1 MSFALA
7 IFFAFMAA
15 LTAAFPVTHLAG
27 WLAKILLHILIL
39 GLSFLIDNASMTRYA
54 EAARVASVFFLIIQI
69 LIIIDLAYKVA
80 EWFTDRADAADDAAG
95 WEPGLCSNTFRAAY
109 TLLVI
114 LFSTA
119 ATIGLI
125 LLFTFWGNCPL
136 NNFFTAQT
144 LVISSIF
151 MLCSALKIVGKGL
164 LPPSIIAAYNVYLT
178 YSAITNNP
186 SVECNALVVRN
197 AASSQV
203 TIIAGLVIAVLSV
216 TWVAISSAGNA
227 YSAVSISQ
235 EHKHHRVE
243 NPVTTP
249 SVTHSDSIG
258 GAKATNIP
266 NSAAAGTPATYQEG
280 AAAAAAEN
288 EESGALSSN
297 AATSANPTDAV
308 EPRPWL
314 FHIVMCLAS
323 MYLAMMS
330 TNWGSPG
337 GTDAPS
343 GTPELSEA
351 SMWARMGSV
360 FAIQA
365 LFAWTLCA
373 PRVCKDRDFS

>member
-1 MSFALA
+1 
-7 IFFAFMAA
+7 MAA

-39 GLSFLIDNASMTRYA
+39 GLSFLIDNTSMTSYA
-54 EAARVASVFFLIIQI
+54 QAARVASVFFLIIQI

-80 EWFTDRADAADDAAG
+80 EWFTDHADAADDAAG
-95 WEPGLCSNTFRAAY
+95 WEPGLCSNMYRAAY
-109 TLLVI
+109 TVLVV
-114 LFSTA
+114 LFTAA

-144 LVISSIF
+144 LVFSSLF

-186 SVECNALVVRN
+186 SEVCNALVVRN
-197 AASSQV
+197 SASSQV

-216 TWVAISSAGNA
+216 TWVAISSAGSA
-227 YSAVSISQ
+227 HSAVSISRG
-235 EHKHHRVE
+235 EHEHHRVE

-249 SVTHSDSIG
+249 SATHSDSIG

-266 NSAAAGTPATYQEG
+266 SAAGAPATYQEG
-280 AAAAAAEN
+280 AAAAAEN
-288 EESGALSSN
+288 EESGSAAGAADTSS
-297 AATSANPTDAV
+297 SASDAV

-330 TNWGSPG
+330 TNWGSPT

-360 FAIQA
+360 FAIEI